1 MRTGPVVHPPL
12 AGVEEIG
19 VSMTTGYSG
28 TWSGVDLRRVPDEGS
43 EAAPERG
50 SSRYRPDS
58 AWREDVALEMWIDTD
73 RDPVTIRLA
82 GTLCA
87 ATGANLA
94 SVVAELIAEGNHD
107 FELQTPRLETSDGD
121 GAAVLADI
129 RRVVQHAGGRLTEA
143 IPSTALT
150 EAIPS
155 TAR

>member
-19 VSMTTGYSG
+19 VAITAGCSS
-28 TWSGVDLRRVPDEGS
+28 TWSGADSRRVLDEGS

-50 SSRYRPDS
+50 SSPYRPDS

-82 GTLCA
+82 GTLCG

-94 SVVAELIAEGNHD
+94 SVVAELIAEGIHD
-107 FELQTPRLETSDGD
+107 FELQTPRLEMPDGD

-129 RRVVQHAGGRLTEA
+129 RRVVQHAGGRLTGA
-143 IPSTALT
+143 M
-150 EAIPS
+150 PS